1 MECVT
6 KGKIRV
12 FCLRFCS
19 ARVVEKKVS
28 RYPLSM
34 RFVLNCESAV
44 LNAVS
49 EELDRRSL
57 SASPLMKP
65 FLTPGGW
72 QLQKCV
78 Y

>member
-1 MECVT
+1 MIC
-6 KGKIRV
+6 
-12 FCLRFCS
+12 
-19 ARVVEKKVS
+19 ARVVETRVS
-28 RYPLSM
+28 EYPLSM
-34 RFVLNCESAV
+34 RLVLNCAIAV

-72 QLQKCV
+72 QLEKSV